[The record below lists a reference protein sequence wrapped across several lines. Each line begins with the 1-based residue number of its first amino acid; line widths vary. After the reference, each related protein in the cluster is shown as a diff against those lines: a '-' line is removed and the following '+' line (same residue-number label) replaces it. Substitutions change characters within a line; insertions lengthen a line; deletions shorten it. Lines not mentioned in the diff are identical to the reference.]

1 MNWIIGVIRLNSNEY
16 QGTGQQ
22 NIDDIYACEMQDA
35 MAYEQQMYEEQMQSL
50 MYEDMQMEPQPV
62 NEAPVQNVPDKV
74 QASVQDEPEKTEGK
88 HAETES
94 DEKENPE
101 RQLFFDVFGGLEM
114 PKELDG
120 LFREEVYVTRVVI
133 IENREILRVDISSR
147 HIISRPN
154 IEKAEEALRKH
165 IFGKRRYTVQIREH
179 YDLST
184 QYNLEAIVRAYEKS
198 ILYDIKSFSNV
209 GYRLIS
215 RSVGDWYCDADVITI
230 AIEDSKIAHIHA
242 DKIKHYMEE
251 MFHDRFDMNV
261 NVAFEFNEADK
272 EKLRR
277 ASALVE
283 QQKIDAILS
292 NLRDHGDIIVDGQAV
307 GKEQLAVSK
316 SSEKAAGEKKT
327 ETKAALATAGDN
339 AQKPAGK
346 EAFGRRK
353 RYSDDPD
360 VFIGRD
366 VEGQLLEI
374 SSINDGIGEVVIHG
388 QIMNTE
394 ERELRNGKIILYDI
408 KSFSNVGYRL
418 ISRSVGDWYC
428 DADVITIAIEDSK
441 IAHIH
446 ADKIKH
452 YMEEMFHD
460 RFDMNVNV
468 AFEFNEADKEK
479 LRRASA
485 LVEQQKI
492 DAILSNLRDHG
503 DIIVDGQAVGKEQLA
518 VSKSSEKAAGEK
530 KTETKAA
537 LATAG
542 DNAQKPAGKEA
553 FGRRK
558 RYSDD
563 PDVFIGRDVEG
574 QLLEISSINDGIGE
588 VVIHGQIMNT
598 EERELRNGKIILTG
612 YITDFTDTI
621 GFKMFCSP
629 EDMEVYREEIQKGK
643 FYRMKGLAEF
653 DSYAKEV
660 MICRVLG
667 MKHIQ
672 DFRVPRMD
680 TYPEKRVELH
690 MHTKMSEMDSVVDIE
705 TIVKRAS
712 DWGHPAIAITD
723 HGVVQAFPIA
733 NHTKGLRKD
742 FKIIYGVEGYFV
754 DDLKDL
760 VKNSRNQSLDSEYV
774 VFDIETTGLS
784 KKHNKIIEIG
794 AVKVKDGEV
803 VDTFSEF
810 INPGVPIPYQIEQL
824 TSINDDMVKDAPMY
838 DVIVPRFVEF
848 CGDDIVV
855 AHNASFDTGFVKK
868 NAEELGLRFDN
879 TVLDTMTLSHILLP
893 ELGKFTLDRVC
904 KELKVVNAHH
914 HRAIDDAEA
923 TSKVFFKLLDMLK
936 ERDVKTMDD
945 LNVLGSTSPDAIK
958 KDKTY
963 HGIILAKNEIGRV
976 NLYRLISES
985 HLTYFARRPRM
996 PMSLI
1001 NKYREGLILGSACE
1015 AGELFR
1021 AIVDDAPD
1029 EEIVRLVNWFDYLE
1043 IQPIGNNEFMTRD
1056 TRNPKTMDD
1065 LIEYNKRIVELGEM
1079 FNKPVV
1085 ATCDVHFLNPEDY
1098 IYRAII
1104 MKSKGFDDADMQ
1116 PPLYFRTT
1124 EEMLAEFQYL
1134 GSDKAREVVITNT
1147 NMIADMVERIEPV
1160 RPDKAPP
1167 IIENSDQTLTD
1178 ICYTKAHQIYGPE
1191 LPPQVQERLDREL
1204 HSIISNGFAV
1214 MYIIAQKLVWDSN
1227 DHGYLVGSRG
1237 SVGSSFVAT
1246 MAGITE
1252 VNPLSAH
1259 YICPKCHF
1267 VDFDS
1272 ELVKS
1277 YSGMSG
1283 CDMPDRDC
1291 PNCGTPLIKEGHDIP
1306 FETFLGFNGD
1316 KEPDIDLNF
1325 SGEYQSKAHAYT
1337 EVLFGKGKA
1346 FKAGTVGGV
1355 AEKTAFG
1362 YVYNYFKDHSKE
1374 ELMAEAKASGM
1385 DEKAAKK
1392 YAEENATVTKRRCEM
1407 ERLALG
1413 CTGVRRTTGQH
1424 PGGMIVLPRHEEIY
1438 SFTPIQHPANDVTSD
1453 IITSHFE
1460 YHSIDHNLLKLDIL
1474 GHDDP
1479 TMIRRLEDLT
1489 GLDATKIRL
1498 DDKDV
1503 MELFHSTKSLGI
1515 TPEDINGI
1523 PLGSLGVPEFG
1534 TDFAMQMLIDAK
1546 PTCFSDLVRI
1556 AGLAHGTDV
1565 WLGNAQ
1571 ELIKSGKCTISTAIC
1586 CRDDI
1591 MVYLI
1596 HMGLDA
1602 GLAFNIMEK
1611 VRKGIV
1617 AKGKCDKWEDW
1628 KAEMAAH
1635 GVPDWYVWSC
1645 QKIKYMF
1652 PKAHA
1657 AAYVMMAWR
1666 IAWFK
1671 VNYPLEYYTAFFS
1684 IRADDFSYE
1693 MMCFGKERVLF
1704 HINEI
1709 SKVDKSKRSA
1719 KDEGKLKDLKIVL
1732 EMYARGY
1739 DFVPIDI
1746 YKAKADRFQI
1756 IDGKIMPSFAS
1767 IEGMGEKAAQQLYE
1781 AAQKGPFLSKEE
1793 INERAKIGKGAIEK
1807 MSELG
1812 ILDGMPE
1819 TNQLSLFDFM

>member
-1 MNWIIGVIRLNSNEY
+1 MYADEMQTQMDYEAQMAEQEMYESQMYADMQQESASYTQADVHDSDWHIADDMEEDVEDEDVVSD
-16 QGTGQQ
+16 GTGG
-22 NIDDIYACEMQDA
+22 DMVEGCEADA
-35 MAYEQQMYEEQMQSL
+35 DTPEGSVSGNESNDGSATAVSDAGNEQ
-50 MYEDMQMEPQPV
+50 
-62 NEAPVQNVPDKV
+62 
-74 QASVQDEPEKTEGK
+74 
-88 HAETES
+88 AE
-94 DEKENPE
+94 
-101 RQLFFDVFGGLEM
+101 LFMTVFPGVEM
-114 PKELDG
+114 TKELAG
-120 LFREEVYVTRVVI
+120 LFTEVYVTKVTI
-133 IENREILRVDISSR
+133 YDSKNILQVDIRSR

-154 IEKAEEALRKH
+154 IEKAEECIRKFV
-165 IFGKRRYTVQIREH
+165 FGNKRYMVQIREH
-179 YDLST
+179 YTLST
-184 QYNLEAIVRAYEKS
+184 QYNLEAIVKAYQDS
-198 ILYDIKSFSNV
+198 ILYDIRSFSNV

-215 RSVGDWYCDADVITI
+215 RSIGELYCDGDAITI

-242 DKIKHYMEE
+242 EKIKAYMEE
-251 MFHDRFDMNV
+251 MFQERFDLNV
-261 NVAFEFNEADK
+261 NVAFEYSEADK

-283 QQKIDAILS
+283 QQKIDAILN
-292 NLRDHGDIIVDGQAV
+292 NLRDHGDIIVDGKAV
-307 GKEQLAVSK
+307 DKDKLGVSK
-316 SSEKAAGEKKT
+316 KEDKNKKSEGHKPDENKAAPASSGGDSGQKNGGEKEK
-327 ETKAALATAGDN
+327 
-339 AQKPAGK
+339 
-346 EAFGRRK
+346 FGRRR
-353 RYSDDPD
+353 RYSDDPE

-366 VEGQLLEI
+366 VEGKLLEI

-388 QIMNTE
+388 QIM
-394 ERELRNGKIILYDI
+394 
-408 KSFSNVGYRL
+408 S
-418 ISRSVGDWYC
+418 
-428 DADVITIAIEDSK
+428 
-441 IAHIH
+441 
-446 ADKIKH
+446 
-452 YMEEMFHD
+452 
-460 RFDMNVNV
+460 
-468 AFEFNEADKEK
+468 
-479 LRRASA
+479 
-485 LVEQQKI
+485 
-492 DAILSNLRDHG
+492 
-503 DIIVDGQAVGKEQLA
+503 
-518 VSKSSEKAAGEK
+518 
-530 KTETKAA
+530 
-537 LATAG
+537 
-542 DNAQKPAGKEA
+542 
-553 FGRRK
+553 
-558 RYSDD
+558 
-563 PDVFIGRDVEG
+563 
-574 QLLEISSINDGIGE
+574 
-588 VVIHGQIMNT
+588 T

-824 TSINDDMVKDAPMY
+824 TSINDDMVKDAPMF

-855 AHNASFDTGFVKK
+855 AHNASFDTGFVRM
-868 NAEELGLRFDN
+868 NAEELGLKFDN

-923 TSKVFFKLLDMLK
+923 TAKVFFKLLDMLK

-1001 NKYREGLILGSACE
+1001 NKYREGLIIGSACE

-1021 AIVDDAPD
+1021 AIVDDASD

-1043 IQPIGNNEFMTRD
+1043 IQPLGNNEFMTRD

-1065 LIEYNKRIVELGEM
+1065 LIGYNKRIVELGEM

-1085 ATCDVHFLNPEDY
+1085 ATCDVHFLDPEDY

-1134 GSDKAREVVITNT
+1134 GSDKAKEVVITNT
-1147 NMIADMVERIEPV
+1147 NMIADMIERIEPV

-1178 ICYTKAHQIYGPE
+1178 ICYTKAHEIYGPD

-1385 DEKAAKK
+1385 DEKSAKK

-1617 AKGKCDKWEDW
+1617 AKGKCDKWDDW

-1709 SKVDKSKRSA
+1709 SKVDKNKRSA

-1767 IEGMGEKAAQQLYE
+1767 IEGMGEKAAQQLYD

-1793 INERAKIGKGAIEK
+1793 INERAKIGKGTIEK

>member
-1 MNWIIGVIRLNSNEY
+1 M
-16 QGTGQQ
+16 
-22 NIDDIYACEMQDA
+22 YADEMQAQMDYEA
-35 MAYEQQMYEEQMQSL
+35 QMAEQEMYESQMYA
-50 MYEDMQMEPQPV
+50 DMQQESASYIQADVHDSDWHIADDMEEDAED
-62 NEAPVQNVPDKV
+62 EAADEDDSVGKDVISDGSATAV
-74 QASVQDEPEKTEGK
+74 SDVGDEQAE
-88 HAETES
+88 
-94 DEKENPE
+94 
-101 RQLFFDVFGGLEM
+101 LFMTVFPGVEM
-114 PKELDG
+114 TKKLAG
-120 LFREEVYVTRVVI
+120 LFTEVYVTKVTIYDSR
-133 IENREILRVDISSR
+133 NILQIDIRSR

-154 IEKAEEALRKH
+154 IEKAEESIRKFV
-165 IFGKRRYTVQIREH
+165 FGNKRYTVQIREH
-179 YDLST
+179 YTLST
-184 QYNLEAIVRAYEKS
+184 QYNLEAIVKAYQDS
-198 ILYDIKSFSNV
+198 ILYDIRSFSNV

-215 RSVGDWYCDADVITI
+215 RSIGELYCDGDAITI

-242 DKIKHYMEE
+242 EKIKAYMEE
-251 MFHDRFDMNV
+251 MFQERFDLNV
-261 NVAFEFNEADK
+261 NVAFEYSEADK

-283 QQKIDAILS
+283 QQKIDAILN
-292 NLRDHGDIIVDGQAV
+292 NLRDHGDIIVDGKAV
-307 GKEQLAVSK
+307 DKDKLGVSK
-316 SSEKAAGEKKT
+316 KEDKKSEGHKPDEKKAAPASSGGDSGQKNGGEKEK
-327 ETKAALATAGDN
+327 
-339 AQKPAGK
+339 
-346 EAFGRRK
+346 FGRRR
-353 RYSDDPD
+353 RYSDDPE

-366 VEGQLLEI
+366 VEGKLLEI

-388 QIMNTE
+388 QIM
-394 ERELRNGKIILYDI
+394 
-408 KSFSNVGYRL
+408 S
-418 ISRSVGDWYC
+418 
-428 DADVITIAIEDSK
+428 
-441 IAHIH
+441 
-446 ADKIKH
+446 
-452 YMEEMFHD
+452 
-460 RFDMNVNV
+460 
-468 AFEFNEADKEK
+468 
-479 LRRASA
+479 
-485 LVEQQKI
+485 
-492 DAILSNLRDHG
+492 
-503 DIIVDGQAVGKEQLA
+503 
-518 VSKSSEKAAGEK
+518 
-530 KTETKAA
+530 
-537 LATAG
+537 
-542 DNAQKPAGKEA
+542 
-553 FGRRK
+553 
-558 RYSDD
+558 
-563 PDVFIGRDVEG
+563 
-574 QLLEISSINDGIGE
+574 
-588 VVIHGQIMNT
+588 T

-824 TSINDDMVKDAPMY
+824 TSINDDMVKDAPMF

-855 AHNASFDTGFVKK
+855 AHNASFDTGFVRM
-868 NAEELGLRFDN
+868 NAEELGLKFDN

-923 TSKVFFKLLDMLK
+923 TAKVFFKLLDMLK

-958 KDKTY
+958 KDRTY

-1001 NKYREGLILGSACE
+1001 NKYREGLIIGSACE

-1043 IQPIGNNEFMTRD
+1043 IQPLGNNEFMTRD

-1065 LIEYNKRIVELGEM
+1065 LIGYNKRIVELGEM

-1085 ATCDVHFLNPEDY
+1085 ATCDVHFLDPEDY

-1134 GSDKAREVVITNT
+1134 GSDKAKEVVITNT
-1147 NMIADMVERIEPV
+1147 NMIADMIERIEPV

-1178 ICYTKAHQIYGPE
+1178 ICYTKAHEIYGPD

-1325 SGEYQSKAHAYT
+1325 SGEYQAKAHAYT

-1362 YVYNYFKDHSKE
+1362 YVYNYFRDHSKE

-1385 DEKAAKK
+1385 DEKSAKK
-1392 YAEENATVTKRRCEM
+1392 YAEDNSIVTKRRCEM

-1617 AKGKCDKWEDW
+1617 AKGKCDKWDDW

-1709 SKVDKSKRSA
+1709 SKVDKNKRSA

-1767 IEGMGEKAAQQLYE
+1767 IEGMGEKAAQQLYD

>member
-1 MNWIIGVIRLNSNEY
+1 MYADEMQTQMDYEAQMAEQEMYESQMYADMQQESASYTQADVHDSDWHIADDMEEDVEDEDVVSD
-16 QGTGQQ
+16 GTGG
-22 NIDDIYACEMQDA
+22 DMVEGCEADA
-35 MAYEQQMYEEQMQSL
+35 DTPEGSVSGNESNDGSATAVSDAGNEQ
-50 MYEDMQMEPQPV
+50 
-62 NEAPVQNVPDKV
+62 
-74 QASVQDEPEKTEGK
+74 
-88 HAETES
+88 AE
-94 DEKENPE
+94 
-101 RQLFFDVFGGLEM
+101 LFMTVFPGVEM
-114 PKELDG
+114 TKELAG
-120 LFREEVYVTRVVI
+120 LFTEVYVTKVTI
-133 IENREILRVDISSR
+133 YDSKNILQVDIKSR

-154 IEKAEEALRKH
+154 IEKAEECIRKFV
-165 IFGKRRYTVQIREH
+165 FGNKRYMVQIREH
-179 YDLST
+179 YTLST
-184 QYNLEAIVRAYEKS
+184 QYNLEAIVKAYQDS
-198 ILYDIKSFSNV
+198 ILYDIRSFSNV

-215 RSVGDWYCDADVITI
+215 RSIGELYCDGDAITI

-242 DKIKHYMEE
+242 EKIKAYMEE
-251 MFHDRFDMNV
+251 MFQERFDLNV
-261 NVAFEFNEADK
+261 NVAFEYSEADK

-283 QQKIDAILS
+283 QQKIDAILN
-292 NLRDHGDIIVDGQAV
+292 NLRDHGDIIVDGKAV
-307 GKEQLAVSK
+307 DKDKLGVSK
-316 SSEKAAGEKKT
+316 KEDKKSEGHKPDEKKAAPASSGGDSGQKNGGEKEK
-327 ETKAALATAGDN
+327 
-339 AQKPAGK
+339 
-346 EAFGRRK
+346 FGRRR
-353 RYSDDPD
+353 RYSDDPE

-366 VEGQLLEI
+366 VEGKLLEI

-388 QIMNTE
+388 QIM
-394 ERELRNGKIILYDI
+394 
-408 KSFSNVGYRL
+408 S
-418 ISRSVGDWYC
+418 
-428 DADVITIAIEDSK
+428 
-441 IAHIH
+441 
-446 ADKIKH
+446 
-452 YMEEMFHD
+452 
-460 RFDMNVNV
+460 
-468 AFEFNEADKEK
+468 
-479 LRRASA
+479 
-485 LVEQQKI
+485 
-492 DAILSNLRDHG
+492 
-503 DIIVDGQAVGKEQLA
+503 
-518 VSKSSEKAAGEK
+518 
-530 KTETKAA
+530 
-537 LATAG
+537 
-542 DNAQKPAGKEA
+542 
-553 FGRRK
+553 
-558 RYSDD
+558 
-563 PDVFIGRDVEG
+563 
-574 QLLEISSINDGIGE
+574 
-588 VVIHGQIMNT
+588 T

-824 TSINDDMVKDAPMY
+824 TSINDDMVKDAPMF

-855 AHNASFDTGFVKK
+855 AHNASFDTGFVRM
-868 NAEELGLRFDN
+868 NAEELGLKFDN

-923 TSKVFFKLLDMLK
+923 TAKVFFKLLDMLK

-1001 NKYREGLILGSACE
+1001 NKYREGLIIGSACE

-1021 AIVDDAPD
+1021 AIVDDASD

-1043 IQPIGNNEFMTRD
+1043 IQPLGNNEFMTRD

-1065 LIEYNKRIVELGEM
+1065 LIGYNKRIVELGEM

-1085 ATCDVHFLNPEDY
+1085 ATCDVHFLDPEDY

-1134 GSDKAREVVITNT
+1134 GSDKAKEVVITNT
-1147 NMIADMVERIEPV
+1147 NMIADMIERIEPV

-1178 ICYTKAHQIYGPE
+1178 ICYTKAHEIYGPD

-1374 ELMAEAKASGM
+1374 DLMAEAKASGM

-1617 AKGKCDKWEDW
+1617 AKGKCDKWDDW

-1709 SKVDKSKRSA
+1709 SKVDKNKRSA

-1767 IEGMGEKAAQQLYE
+1767 IEGMGEKAAQQLYD

-1793 INERAKIGKGAIEK
+1793 INERAKIGKGTIEK